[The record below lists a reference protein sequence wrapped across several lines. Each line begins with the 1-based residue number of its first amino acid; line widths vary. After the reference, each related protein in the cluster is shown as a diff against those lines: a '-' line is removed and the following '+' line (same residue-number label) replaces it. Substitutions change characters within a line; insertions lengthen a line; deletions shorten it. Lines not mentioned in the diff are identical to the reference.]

1 MDKQD
6 YLIDEDKVVNK
17 VTTDQLQHFANGQSG
32 VHGIELPKGVMLRYN
47 LASALYFFLETGVN
61 DGDIRTC
68 VFASDS
74 PYDKVNRVLVSEV
87 RTPMF
92 QDNANETHSTKVEDA
107 VHDWVRFV
115 SEDIEVDEAQP
126 FTSFQMDHDRR

>member
-107 VHDWVRFV
+107 VRLCPRQAIA
-115 SEDIEVDEAQP
+115 IEG
-126 FTSFQMDHDRR
+126 

>member
-115 SEDIEVDEAQP
+115 SEDIEVDESQP

>member
-1 MDKQD
+1 MEKQD

-47 LASALYFFLETGVN
+47 LATALYFFLETGVN

-92 QDNANETHSTKVEDA
+92 QDNANEIHSTRVEDA

-115 SEDIEVDEAQP
+115 SEEVEVDESQP